1 MNTLKKFQQSL
12 MVVALAGVL
21 AVSCNKD
28 KNDTP
33 AGGYILAKI
42 EQDAN
47 NYTSFET
54 NAAGQTTKLTTMED
68 GTPQVITIN
77 YANDRPS
84 TGIFD
89 GAVLKYVYANN
100 QLDTLY
106 YGESE
111 GLPALYSK
119 LKYTNNQVVTL
130 VNYLDMPEGEDDY
143 PLTKNTYEYAGNDV
157 KTQTSY
163 EWDETADA
171 FVMSEK
177 YTYEYDS
184 KINPLKNMSLVS
196 LSFFQ
201 VTSEH
206 NPTKKTEYD
215 ADGVVA
221 KTTTYTYNYNSA
233 GYPTTVQEK
242 EVTPANPAGTITTTT
257 FTYK

>member
-1 MNTLKKFQQSL
+1 MNTQKKFQQSL
-12 MVVALAGVL
+12 VVVAMAAVF
-21 AVSCNKD
+21 AVSCKKD
-28 KNDTP
+28 KDDVP
-33 AGGYILAKI
+33 AGGQIIAKI

-54 NAAGQTTKLTTMED
+54 NGAGQITKLTTVEE

-89 GAVLKYVYANN
+89 GAVLKYVYAGN

-119 LKYTNNQVVTL
+119 LKYQNSQVVTL
-130 VNYLDMPEGEDDY
+130 VNYLDMPEGADDF
-143 PLTKNTYEYAGNDV
+143 PLVKNTYEYAGNDV
-157 KTQTSY
+157 KSQTTY
-163 EWDETADA
+163 EWDGDDEV
-171 FVMSEK
+171 FLVSEK

-184 KINPLKNMSLVS
+184 KANPLKNMSLVS

-242 EVTPANPAGTITTTT
+242 EVTPGNPAGTITTTT